1 MCRPIERCFSIST
14 DIIFQVDLAF
24 NLFFLLYFILRFTAS
39 QDKFW
44 FWLSLNS
51 VVDFFT
57 IPPIFVSIYMSRTWL
72 GLRFLRA
79 LRLMQLSEIL
89 QFLSILRTSN
99 SIKLLNLLT
108 LLFTLWLGFAG
119 IIHLVENSGDPWDE
133 FSNPQPLSYWTCI
146 YLLVVTMSTVGYG
159 DVAAKTVLGR
169 IFTTFFI
176 FGGLALFATVV
187 PEIFEI
193 FGQRSKYGGSLQ
205 SEKGKKHIVV
215 CGHITLDSVSNFLKD
230 FLHKD
235 RDDVNVEIVI
245 LDTAVPD
252 LELQALFKR
261 HFTQLQY
268 FQGSVLNSVDLER
281 VKMKDADG
289 CLVLCDKYCPDPDAE
304 DAANIMRVISVKNY
318 HPHIRVIVQLMQY
331 HNKAHLLNIP
341 SWNWREGD
349 DVICIAELK
358 LGFIAQSCLAPG
370 FSSIMANLFAMR
382 SNSEIESAAKS
393 ISPTPPPAPPTL
405 KYKVV
410 NTEDDSSLLGVPADE
425 SQQVQ
430 RGSWQSNYL
439 EGCGNEMYTE
449 YLSKSFSGLG
459 FPEVAQICFQKLKLL
474 IIAVEANID
483 TVESVIAINPGPH
496 VRIQEGTL
504 GFFVAPSAQEVKRAY
519 FYCKSCHED
528 VVDVDKIKQCTCD
541 NADYLGRRRVSSMK
555 KGRIFGQKKKKK
567 RPTSSS
573 TVSPTNGTPSPPS
586 LHVSY
591 SASQSTVVTT
601 TVPSANNGENI
612 PMQEQS
618 QNLDALAVPPSSGA
632 GAKSNTLQ
640 LQERKY
646 RPMRLCVGGL
656 VSGPQMF
663 NMTQWHRRN
672 STMLRRTGCPRPSVG
687 SLGQL
692 VLKLKYAN
700 GNLDRTKKL
709 IQHWVGPHQR
719 RREAAANVLPETE
732 DAIEFDCTGMFHW
745 SAEKSLEEALLDRNQ
760 AQKSAL
766 TSHVVAC
773 LFGDK
778 NSPIIGLRNFVM
790 PLRASNF
797 HFEELKTIV
806 LLGSKEYI
814 KREWDTLKNFPKVYI
829 LNGSPLSR
837 ADLRAVNVNQC
848 DMCVILSSNR
858 NSQDDQSLQDK
869 ETILAS
875 LNIKAMTF
883 DDSVGLTKSG
893 FQGIMPMSLSPLHST
908 KTNEVTRRGSAVGAN
923 VPMIT
928 ELVNDSNVQ
937 FLDQDDDD
945 DPDTELYLTQPFACG
960 TAFAVSVLDS
970 LMSATY
976 FNDNALTL
984 IRTLITGGA
993 TPELEQ
999 ILAEGGGMKP
1009 GHNNPELLANR
1020 DRCKAAQ
1027 LPLFEG
1033 PFSQYGT
1040 GGMYGDLFVDAIKN
1054 YGILCFGIYRFR
1066 DSTASTSTP
1075 SSKRYTITNPPY
1087 EFPLMSTDLIFCLV
1101 HYNPIPPSSK
1111 NIFKKKKPR
1120 RPKEEKK
1127 EPEKLRELEKPE
1139 RLTAAMSQLPA
1150 GPVPS
1155 PTPVPAPVF
1164 TILPPSNEQPKN
1176 GSYPPADNR
1185 DAEMAAAP
1193 ANGNGHGT
1201 PIVVAST
1208 TSSC

>member
-1 MCRPIERCFSIST
+1 M
-14 DIIFQVDLAF
+14 
-24 NLFFLLYFILRFTAS
+24 
-39 QDKFW
+39 
-44 FWLSLNS
+44 
-51 VVDFFT
+51 
-57 IPPIFVSIYMSRTWL
+57 PP
-72 GLRFLRA
+72 
-79 LRLMQLSEIL
+79 
-89 QFLSILRTSN
+89 
-99 SIKLLNLLT
+99 
-108 LLFTLWLGFAG
+108 
-119 IIHLVENSGDPWDE
+119 
-133 FSNPQPLSYWTCI
+133 
-146 YLLVVTMSTVGYG
+146 
-159 DVAAKTVLGR
+159 
-169 IFTTFFI
+169 
-176 FGGLALFATVV
+176 
-187 PEIFEI
+187 
-193 FGQRSKYGGSLQ
+193 
-205 SEKGKKHIVV
+205 
-215 CGHITLDSVSNFLKD
+215 
-230 FLHKD
+230 
-235 RDDVNVEIVI
+235 
-245 LDTAVPD
+245 
-252 LELQALFKR
+252 
-261 HFTQLQY
+261 
-268 FQGSVLNSVDLER
+268 
-281 VKMKDADG
+281 
-289 CLVLCDKYCPDPDAE
+289 
-304 DAANIMRVISVKNY
+304 
-318 HPHIRVIVQLMQY
+318 
-331 HNKAHLLNIP
+331 
-341 SWNWREGD
+341 
-349 DVICIAELK
+349 
-358 LGFIAQSCLAPG
+358 
-370 FSSIMANLFAMR
+370 
-382 SNSEIESAAKS
+382 
-393 ISPTPPPAPPTL
+393 
-405 KYKVV
+405 
-410 NTEDDSSLLGVPADE
+410 
-425 SQQVQ
+425 
-430 RGSWQSNYL
+430 
-439 EGCGNEMYTE
+439 
-449 YLSKSFSGLG
+449 
-459 FPEVAQICFQKLKLL
+459 
-474 IIAVEANID
+474 
-483 TVESVIAINPGPH
+483 
-496 VRIQEGTL
+496 
-504 GFFVAPSAQEVKRAY
+504 
-519 FYCKSCHED
+519 
-528 VVDVDKIKQCTCD
+528 
-541 NADYLGRRRVSSMK
+541 
-555 KGRIFGQKKKKK
+555 
-567 RPTSSS
+567 
-573 TVSPTNGTPSPPS
+573 
-586 LHVSY
+586 
-591 SASQSTVVTT
+591 
-601 TVPSANNGENI
+601 
-612 PMQEQS
+612 
-618 QNLDALAVPPSSGA
+618 ALAVPPSSGA

-640 LQERKY
+640 LQE
-646 RPMRLCVGGL
+646 
-656 VSGPQMF
+656 
-663 NMTQWHRRN
+663 
-672 STMLRRTGCPRPSVG
+672 RTGCPRPSVG

-745 SAEKSLEEALLDRNQ
+745 SPEKSLEEALLDRNQ

-893 FQGIMPMSLSPLHST
+893 FQGLGGSRHRSGRPPLVRPEDPDSHADKDRDEFDDDEEDDYSDEEEEEGDGENGIQGIMPMSLSPLHST

-1101 HYNPIPPSSK
+1101 HYNPTPPSSK

-1127 EPEKLRELEKPE
+1127 EPEKLRESEKPE
-1139 RLTAAMSQLPA
+1139 RLTAAMSQLPV

-1155 PTPVPAPVF
+1155 PAPVPAPVF
-1164 TILPPSNEQPKN
+1164 TILPPSNEQQPKN

-1185 DAEMAAAP
+1185 EAEMAAAP